1 LLKPAIAKAEA
12 EGLVP
17 TALVQEAKTLLAT
30 QPLRAAIERRDVAG
44 LKAAITVAEGE
55 AEADPAVI
63 EVSEAHRRG
72 QTLSLVVPYT

>member
-1 LLKPAIAKAEA
+1 M
-12 EGLVP
+12 P

-63 EVSEAHRRG
+63 EVSEGHHR
-72 QTLSLVVPYT
+72 